1 MLDHSPHLVK
11 QNEQTALHQAC
22 FNGHHKVVEYLLRAG
37 ANPDMQDEVRMG
49 VCPVKQGAILRKVA
63 TVQTQISSELF
74 FSSGTPTVKK
84 ASQTPHQDKT
94 TEVEIT

>member
-11 QNEQTALHQAC
+11 QNGWTALCQAC

-37 ANPDMQDEVRMG
+37 ANPNMQDEVRTG
-49 VCPVKQGAILRKVA
+49 VCPAKQGVILREVA

-74 FSSGTPTVKK
+74 FSSGTPVKK